1 MSSAIDLDAYFA
13 RIGYEGIPEATEH
26 TLRALHEHQTQ
37 AIPFENLNPLLG
49 LPVKLDLE
57 SLEQKMVHQNRGG
70 YCFEQNL
77 LFKHVLE
84 AIGFSVKGL
93 AARIRWNLPDGRITP
108 RGHMLLL
115 IDLDGKNYIAD
126 TGFGGLTLTD
136 PLLLEPDK
144 VQETTHESYRLIKKD
159 GLYIEQALVSGEWKS
174 IYSFDLQEQFLPD
187 YEVSSW
193 YLSNKPD
200 SHFVTGLIAARP
212 DMEKN
217 LRYALHNNK
226 LSVHHLDGETEKRR
240 LDTPAEIREVLE
252 THFRLT
258 LPGGAELDEKLQQVI
273 NAEKETTS

>member
-13 RIGYEGIPEATEH
+13 RIGYEGAREANER
-26 TLRALHEHQTQ
+26 TLRTLHEHHTQ

-49 LPVKLDLE
+49 LPVKLDLD

-115 IDLDGKNYIAD
+115 INLDGKNYLAD

-144 VQETTHESYRLIKKD
+144 IQETTHESYRLIKED
-159 GLYIEQALVSGEWKS
+159 GLYIEQALVRGEWKS
-174 IYSFDLQEQFLPD
+174 TYSFDLQEQFLPD

-212 DMEKN
+212 DVEKN

-252 THFRLT
+252 TYFQLT
-258 LPGGAELDEKLQQVI
+258 LPGGNELDEKLQQVI
-273 NAEKETTS
+273 NSEKETTS